1 MNTENYYQKYYTT
14 DQIKQ
19 IEQVQ
24 EQSLSSEELYAMIC
38 HMDSQYL
45 QAKELV
51 SIEGDLQLMMEKKEI
66 ENIEF
71 KPEEPLLLSIISKS
85 GFSNDAIKYAEAY
98 RPNLKL
104 IHGDLII
111 KPERIYA

>member
-1 MNTENYYQKYYTT
+1 MNNRCKLT
-14 DQIKQ
+14 DHEKRIYCAKKRVSKSCLEPWFIKRR
-19 IEQVQ
+19 
-24 EQSLSSEELYAMIC
+24 C
-38 HMDSQYL
+38 PYL
-45 QAKELV
+45 EWNKQDVMKEARKG
-51 SIEGDLQLMMEKKEI
+51 INE
-66 ENIEF
+66 
-71 KPEEPLLLSIISKS
+71 IISKS